1 MINSI
6 LRKSLKEQLLL
17 TLSIVLLLALIGII
31 ELNRP
36 LIDIFKNT
44 IFDTIL
50 TYKPFWKILSGLSY
64 GIVSACVFYIII
76 DLMPRKRRERETLK
90 ILNFLI
96 ASILDAFNRNR
107 IYGHETAIPHVD
119 VQALD
124 NGWLE
129 KQINVLREEKS
140 NFLPLKFAMQTAYT
154 RLDDFRHALPMAI
167 SISPN
172 HAIQWLVITDK
183 VRLLAENYH
192 NHPVIDN
199 IVLCETG
206 SKDDPIKDYKST
218 LNLRLLEY
226 LEESLRWINLSK

>member
-1 MINSI
+1 
-6 LRKSLKEQLLL
+6 
-17 TLSIVLLLALIGII
+17 
-31 ELNRP
+31 
-36 LIDIFKNT
+36 
-44 IFDTIL
+44 
-50 TYKPFWKILSGLSY
+50 
-64 GIVSACVFYIII
+64 
-76 DLMPRKRRERETLK
+76 MPRKRRERETLK

-218 LNLRLLEY
+218 LNLRLLGY